1 MIFFQNNSYPQ
12 KLMNYPNIE
21 GIKNRSYILH
31 YEIWLKLYIQFVND
45 LIYYIYLLYH
55 FILYY

>member
-1 MIFFQNNSYPQ
+1 MIFFQNDFYPQ
-12 KLMNYPNIE
+12 KLMNWANIE
-21 GIKNRSYILH
+21 CIKDRSYMLG
-31 YEIWLKLYIQFVND
+31 YEIWLKLHVQFVNN